1 LNWWFELFE
10 RKGLVLFFLICL
22 IISVYAKP
30 LKFDEIDWFSESV
43 GDLKISTD
51 AKTYYGVSS
60 AEVLVKV
67 ENLQGVDKLTDL
79 AVLFEDK
86 WAGNPDV
93 KVESISVLQ
102 ENVPYQVPV
111 SHCETL
117 SCSYAFDENTDLNGF
132 VSRFYYCKNS
142 KTPCEFDE
150 KTDTCT
156 YRQCVTV
163 QETRYR
169 DEWQAINLTEPK
181 NLSSKV
187 NYKEWKG
194 KKFHAKKGINYFKKI
209 KPFKKNQT
217 IYLKIKIKF
226 PPNSQGEFAI
236 ATENSFLDPW
246 WNSNY
251 SYRKK
256 IVFSDFNN
264 AGTDV
269 NNITLFFD
277 LNADNI
283 DFSHINSSGRGFA
296 FVDADDATDLNF
308 YVEDFDYANQHIKV
322 WVRVPEISSNTDFI
336 YFYYDPTNDTNN
348 ENRSGTFSEK
358 YKAVWLQNEGSG
370 TAMHDLSDTADAT
383 LNNGDNWSSS
393 GKHNGAYLFDG
404 TDDYANAGTTS
415 TYNFLQNTANF
426 TIVHWLKKTAINS
439 GTQEGILETNGTSSS
454 EKGVWYNWRD
464 LAGGVNTLYFALSN
478 GSSNFVEITGSDNLV
493 NDTAWHFVTIT
504 GNGTNVKLYNNTV
517 VDKTVAVGTLSS
529 GDASNVLT
537 IGAYGSGSGTFLDGM
552 IDSFRI
558 LNVPLNQDEIN
569 VLYLAETGR
578 LATFGS
584 EENAP
589 PSIKIDVNVNSPNGG
604 EVWSGSQVIDF
615 NVLFSENADL
625 NARIAFSSVQ
635 GGFENDINTVVTLND
650 YASLSFLDCDDSNFQ
665 DSTNCRFYWNTW
677 TALSSAP
684 DGSYFIDINVFSD
697 YNSASDSSDAS
708 FSLNNSP
715 QFDANF
721 VYSVNGALD
730 KENGVNTVTIDL
742 NGQEWYKNV
751 HPIAYQYDENNAV
764 IGTSKN
770 LTYVDGNE
778 GDRLFKLTVTY
789 QYDYNSDTFT
799 DTNTNLIRIPEY
811 PQGLDFN
818 HSTATVNSVV
828 DFNAFVV
835 RPSYVK
841 SWYWDFNDGG
851 NAGGQNVQHPF
862 SSTGDFNVCVE
873 VQNIFD
879 LNRKKCN
886 IVPVGGKITF
896 NFRNED
902 PDLPISPMVVFDGNS
917 YNPSATG
924 VLTIP
929 LVGFATKTY
938 EMTAYDN
945 NHPTRHYLFD
955 LNQYADLNLI
965 IALQDNTNG
974 LSIPFKFYDV
984 DEETILS
991 NALIEIRFS
1000 DGRIVEINKTNASGE
1015 VTFYLDQRVPD
1026 YKFFITRSNGSKL
1039 KYGRSSVVVEIPK
1052 NEITLANVTPFD
1064 IVVSVLKNTILQDK
1078 TTPQEVYVFSN
1089 TVSYYQ
1095 FLIDADGYLSRKYHL
1110 QLKGDENS
1118 LVLTPYLVDDGN
1130 GASMTLKTVN
1140 YVTNKRIPGV
1150 EVKIYRN
1157 FENAGKVLVEQVVTD
1172 AKGEALVSGL
1182 PNYSYE
1188 YEVYYNG
1195 KLVDVQDITVTSTT
1209 IVISFNPAQT
1219 TAVLPIGTASVNFYP
1234 QGGLLDENT
1243 WIITQTISIDA
1254 NAPSVD
1260 KVLIYAT
1267 ETDANK
1273 QTSDVNLYVKTINS
1287 VGVGTTVFNS
1297 IDLNSDLTPAWDN
1310 NNNLVI
1316 TVVIVY
1322 SDGSSY
1328 AWQQVYVKKIGT
1340 QALNVWSIL
1349 TSNMFAIVGCD
1360 EGKPCGIL
1368 ILIAVFFTIFIIAAL
1383 VTTTPLRNPA
1393 HVTLV
1398 SIIPI
1403 IFFTV
1408 LGWLPIFWSV
1418 MYSVFV
1424 IVGLFAFG
1432 RVRT

>member
-22 IISVYAKP
+22 IVSVYAKP

-67 ENLQGVDKLTDL
+67 ENLQGVDELTDL

-86 WAGNPDV
+86 WAGDPGV
-93 KVESISVLQ
+93 EVESVSVLQ

-111 SHCETL
+111 TSCSDI

-156 YRQCVTV
+156 YRECVTV

-169 DEWQAINLTEPK
+169 DEWQPIALTEPK
-181 NLSSKV
+181 NLNAKV
-187 NYKEWKG
+187 NYREWNG
-194 KKFHAKKGINYFKKI
+194 KKFHAKKGTKFFKQLKA
-209 KPFKKNQT
+209 FKKNET
-217 IYLKIKIKF
+217 VFLKIKIKF
-226 PPNSQGEFAI
+226 PPGSKGEFAI
-236 ATENSFLDPW
+236 ATEDAFLDPW
-246 WNSNY
+246 WNSNWGYKRAVTIDNTGNPTTLSNY
-251 SYRKK
+251 SVKVEIDTAALISAGKMMSDCNDIRFTNSAEDTVLSHWIDTNQCNSSDTNVWVKVPSITGSSSETIYLYYGNTSAPNVEDINATFIFGDSFNDGSIDTTKWDNTNCVEELDYLKQTGTGSWTTPMLWSVATYSRPTDSNGLVLVSRRKVSNATPPNHAGYITYGEDNTTGYGGENGYISYVKSDAK
-256 IVFSDFNN
+256 IGLQQRVGGSGTEYDTNFSATANTYFVTELIMDGTGHHLKHRVNYTDD
-264 AGTDV
+264 TDV
-269 NNITLFFD
+269 EEYIAHN
-277 LNADNI
+277 
-283 DFSHINSSGRGFA
+283 
-296 FVDADDATDLNF
+296 NF
-308 YVEDFDYANQHIKV
+308 YVGGGIYDSGVINYIDYIYL
-322 WVRVPEISSNTDFI
+322 RSYSSPEPS
-336 YFYYDPTNDTNN
+336 
-348 ENRSGTFSEK
+348 
-358 YKAVWLQNEGSG
+358 
-370 TAMHDLSDTADAT
+370 
-383 LNNGDNWSSS
+383 
-393 GKHNGAYLFDG
+393 
-404 TDDYANAGTTS
+404 TS
-415 TYNFLQNTANF
+415 L
-426 TIVHWLKKTAINS
+426 
-439 GTQEGILETNGTSSS
+439 G
-454 EKGVWYNWRD
+454 
-464 LAGGVNTLYFALSN
+464 
-478 GSSNFVEITGSDNLV
+478 
-493 NDTAWHFVTIT
+493 
-504 GNGTNVKLYNNTV
+504 
-517 VDKTVAVGTLSS
+517 
-529 GDASNVLT
+529 
-537 IGAYGSGSGTFLDGM
+537 
-552 IDSFRI
+552 
-558 LNVPLNQDEIN
+558 
-569 VLYLAETGR
+569 AETKCTTVSVTV
-578 LATFGS
+578 L
-584 EENAP
+584 
-589 PSIKIDVNVNSPNGG
+589 SPNGG
-604 EVWSGSQVIDF
+604 ETWSGTQSIDF
-615 NVLFSENADL
+615 NVRDTDNKELHARISYSTVQGAFQNDL
-625 NARIAFSSVQ
+625 NV
-635 GGFENDINTVVTLND
+635 DLNLNN
-650 YASLSFLDCDDSNFQ
+650 ANNISFLSCSGTNW
-665 DSTNCRFYWNTW
+665 STTQTCSFEWQTW
-677 TALSSAP
+677 HAL
-684 DGSYFIDINVFSD
+684 DGDYYVDVNVFQ
-697 YNSASDSSDAS
+697 YNGTDSETDSSDAS
-708 FSLNNSP
+708 FSLDNAP

-721 VYSVNGALD
+721 VYSVSGALD

-789 QYDYNSDTFT
+789 EYDYNSDTFT

-818 HSTATVNSVV
+818 HSTATFNSVV
-828 DFNAFVV
+828 DFNAFAI
-835 RPSYVK
+835 RSSYIK

-851 NAGGQNVQHPF
+851 NASGQNVQHTF
-862 SSTGDFNVCVE
+862 SSIGDFNVCVE

-886 IVPVGGKITF
+886 IVPVGGRVIF
-896 NFRNED
+896 NFWNEN
-902 PDLPISPMVVFDGNS
+902 DLQPLQPSVVFDGNN
-917 YNPSATG
+917 YTPDANG
-924 VLTIP
+924 VLVIP
-929 LVGFATKTY
+929 LVGMATKRY
-938 EMTAYDN
+938 EMVAWDGNAY
-945 NHPTRHYLFD
+945 PERHFLFD
-955 LNQYADLNLI
+955 LNQYSDENYVINLLSTKSGLNI
-965 IALQDNTNG
+965 
-974 LSIPFKFYDV
+974 SFKFYDT
-984 DEETILS
+984 DESTVLS
-991 NALIEIRFS
+991 NAFVRVHKKITVPRWVGMAVTNDDGEATFFLNQSEPNYYFEIT
-1000 DGRIVEINKTNASGE
+1000 K
-1015 VTFYLDQRVPD
+1015 
-1026 YKFFITRSNGSKL
+1026 SNGETL
-1039 KYGRSSVVVEIPK
+1039 QFRRALVTVQVPK
-1052 NEITLANVTPFD
+1052 DEITLASVTPFD
-1064 IVVSVLKNTILQDK
+1064 IVVSVLKNTVLQDK

-1095 FLIDADGYLSRKYHL
+1095 FLIDADGYLSRKYHV

-1118 LVLTPYLVDDGN
+1118 LVLTPYLVDDSN

-1157 FENAGKVLVEQVVTD
+1157 FEDAGKVLVEQVVTD

-1234 QGGLLDENT
+1234 QGGLLDEST

-1260 KVLIYAT
+1260 RVLIYAT

-1310 NNNLVI
+1310 NNNLVV

>member
-1 LNWWFELFE
+1 MNWWFELFE

-30 LKFDEIDWFSESV
+30 LKLDEIDWFSESI

-67 ENLQGVDKLTDL
+67 ENLQGVDELTDL

-86 WAGNPDV
+86 WAGDPGV
-93 KVESISVLQ
+93 EVESVSVLQ

-111 SHCETL
+111 TSCSDI

-132 VSRFYYCKNS
+132 VSRFYYCKNT

-156 YRQCVTV
+156 YRECVTT

-169 DEWQAINLTEPK
+169 DEWHSISLTEPK

-187 NYKEWKG
+187 NYREWNG
-194 KKFHAKKGINYFKKI
+194 KKFHAKKGTKFFKQLKA
-209 KPFKKNQT
+209 FKKNET
-217 IYLKIKIKF
+217 VFLKIKIKF
-226 PPNSQGEFAI
+226 PPGSKGEFAI
-236 ATENSFLDPW
+236 ATEDAFLDPW
-246 WNSNY
+246 WNSNWLSKY
-251 SYRKK
+251 AINSWNVTTDMNTTNMIKVAGVDFSALNSQCASAEDIR
-256 IVFSDFNN
+256 IVNEETLTEVSDVNFEGWNGTN
-264 AGTDV
+264 TDTDV
-269 NNITLFFD
+269 NILFRPT
-277 LNADNI
+277 ASI
-283 DFSHINSSGRGFA
+283 SSGTYNGK
-296 FVDADDATDLNF
+296 
-308 YVEDFDYANQHIKV
+308 YYIY
-322 WVRVPEISSNTDFI
+322 SNNSACPS
-336 YFYYDPTNDTNN
+336 PTNYTRWQTSFDGFENN
-348 ENRSGTFSEK
+348 DYSS
-358 YKAVWLQNEGSG
+358 APVWTVESG
-370 TAMHDLSDTADAT
+370 TASISTTIYKEGSHSLKLLDAGVLTSLYT
-383 LNNGDNWSSS
+383 LRPNAISVYNVWMRTEDIT
-393 GKHNGAYLFDG
+393 GAPSALIKI
-404 TDDYANAGTTS
+404 TDSAGTMIAQLAIRSSAFAYKTDSVGWTNFSATPSNS
-415 TYNFLQNTANF
+415 TWYLMQIVYPDNATTVDFFVYDASGSLIEGHTGISVTAATVGRVYLQDDLKESYFDNVSFDKAYNFSYSL
-426 TIVHWLKKTAINS
+426 
-439 GTQEGILETNGTSSS
+439 
-454 EKGVWYNWRD
+454 
-464 LAGGVNTLYFALSN
+464 
-478 GSSNFVEITGSDNLV
+478 
-493 NDTAWHFVTIT
+493 
-504 GNGTNVKLYNNTV
+504 
-517 VDKTVAVGTLSS
+517 
-529 GDASNVLT
+529 
-537 IGAYGSGSGTFLDGM
+537 
-552 IDSFRI
+552 
-558 LNVPLNQDEIN
+558 
-569 VLYLAETGR
+569 
-578 LATFGS
+578 GS
-584 EENAP
+584 EETQNTI
-589 PSIKIDVNVNSPNGG
+589 SVEVLSPNGG
-604 EVWSGSQVIDF
+604 ETWSGTHTIDF
-615 NVLFSENADL
+615 NVQDTDNKELHAHISYSTVQGAFQNDL
-625 NARIAFSSVQ
+625 NV
-635 GGFENDINTVVTLND
+635 DLNLNN
-650 YASLSFLDCDDSNFQ
+650 ASNISFLSCSDVNWTTMQTCSFEWQ
-665 DSTNCRFYWNTW
+665 TW
-677 TALSSAP
+677 HAL
-684 DGSYFIDINVFSD
+684 DGDYYVDVNVFQ
-697 YNSASDSSDAS
+697 YNGTSNKTDSSDAS
-708 FSLNNSP
+708 FTLDNAP

-721 VYSVNGALD
+721 VYSVNGVLD

-789 QYDYNSDTFT
+789 EYDYNSDTFT

-818 HSTATVNSVV
+818 HSTASINSAV
-828 DFNAFVV
+828 DFNAFVI
-835 RPSYVK
+835 RPGYIK

-851 NAGGQNVQHPF
+851 NASGQNVQHTF
-862 SSTGDFNVCVE
+862 TATGDFNVCVE

-886 IVPVGGKITF
+886 IVPVGGRVIF
-896 NFRNED
+896 NFWDEN
-902 PDLPISPMVVFDGNS
+902 DLQPLQPSVVFDGNN
-917 YNPSATG
+917 YTPDANG
-924 VLTIP
+924 VLVIP
-929 LVGFATKTY
+929 LVGMATKRY
-938 EMTAYDN
+938 EMVAWDGNAY
-945 NHPTRHYLFD
+945 PERHFLFD
-955 LNQYADLNLI
+955 LNQYSDENYVINLLSTKSGLNI
-965 IALQDNTNG
+965 
-974 LSIPFKFYDV
+974 SFKFYDT
-984 DEETILS
+984 DESTVLS
-991 NALIEIRFS
+991 NAFVRVHKKITVPRWVGMAVTNDDGEATFFLNQSEPNYYFEIT
-1000 DGRIVEINKTNASGE
+1000 K
-1015 VTFYLDQRVPD
+1015 
-1026 YKFFITRSNGSKL
+1026 SNGETL
-1039 KYGRSSVVVEIPK
+1039 QFRRALVTVQVPK
-1052 NEITLANVTPFD
+1052 DEITLASVTPFD
-1064 IVVSVLKNTILQDK
+1064 IVVSVLKNTVLQDK

-1095 FLIDADGYLSRKYHL
+1095 FLIDADGYLSRKYHV

-1118 LVLTPYLVDDGN
+1118 LVLTPYLVDDSN

-1234 QGGLLDENT
+1234 QGGLLDEST

-1260 KVLIYAT
+1260 RVLIYAT

-1297 IDLNSDLTPAWDN
+1297 IDLNGDLTPAWDN